1 MRKNPHGVFDG
12 HSADA
17 LQPAPHLHP
26 EVVGLRRDLVE
37 EEEPTSACGLAH
49 GGPPGWTTRLDTL
62 SGARASKALRCCS
75 DWGRYALWVPGM
87 TLAFGMPEPLVQGVI
102 EKEAVGQQV

>member
-62 SGARASKALRCCS
+62 SGRAGFQGIAVLFRLGPVRVVGSTNDARFWHAGATRT
-75 DWGRYALWVPGM
+75 GRRREGSRG
-87 TLAFGMPEPLVQGVI
+87 T
-102 EKEAVGQQV
+102 